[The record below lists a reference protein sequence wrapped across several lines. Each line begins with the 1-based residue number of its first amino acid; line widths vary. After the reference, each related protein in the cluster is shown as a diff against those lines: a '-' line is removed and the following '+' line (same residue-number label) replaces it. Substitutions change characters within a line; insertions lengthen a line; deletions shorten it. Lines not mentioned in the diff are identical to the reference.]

1 MTARNDSDSIEAA
14 RQRLGKRLV
23 ILAHH
28 YMSDAVARHADYTG
42 DSLELSRR
50 IPDLDAEYIVFCGV
64 FFMAETAAILAK
76 PGQKVFI
83 PEMNSRCVM
92 SDMAPAWLA
101 RNVLDVLAA
110 GGLHVTPL
118 TYVNSSAAVKA
129 LVGERGGS
137 VCTSANAKVMLEWAL
152 AQGPHTLFLPD
163 VRLGLNSADW
173 VGLPKELR
181 HILDIREHGKAI
193 MLEKARQAQLLL
205 WPGQCVIHS
214 RFKPESIRK
223 ARAESPGCKVVVH
236 PECHPNTVAL
246 ADACGSTSF
255 IIKYV
260 AEAPE
265 GSVIY
270 VGTEWNLVN
279 RLAGQYKGVKDVRP
293 LLYSTCSNMEKVTE
307 PNLACLL
314 ENLDSSPCVE
324 VDEALIPP
332 ARMALTRM
340 LEVCAGPA
348 SRHA

>member
-1 MTARNDSDSIEAA
+1 MAEKDDFTIIEDARA
-14 RQRLGKRLV
+14 RLGKRLV

-28 YMSDAVARHADYTG
+28 YMSDAVARHADHTG

-101 RNVLDVLAA
+101 ERVLDHLAE
-110 GGLHVTPL
+110 GGLSVTPL

-129 LVGERGGS
+129 LVGSRGGS
-137 VCTSANAKVMLEWAL
+137 VCTSANAKTMLTWAL
-152 AQGPHTLFLPD
+152 NQGPHVLFLPD
-163 VRLGLNSADW
+163 VRLGLNAADW
-173 VGLPKELR
+173 IGLPREDR
-181 HILDIREHGKAI
+181 HILDVREHGKSI
-193 MLEKARQAQLLL
+193 ILEKARRAKLLL

-214 RFKPESIRK
+214 RFKPETIRK
-223 ARAESPGCKVVVH
+223 ARAESPGCLVVVH

-270 VGTEWNLVN
+270 VGTEFNLVN
-279 RLAGQYKGVKDVRP
+279 RLADQYRGVKDVRP
-293 LLYSTCSNMEKVTE
+293 LTYSTCSNMEKVTE
-307 PNLACLL
+307 PNLARLVQT
-314 ENLDSSPCVE
+314 LDAAPTVQ
-324 VDEALIPP
+324 VDEALKAP
-332 ARMALTRM
+332 ARLALTRM
-340 LEVCAGPA
+340 LEACAK
-348 SRHA
+348 

>member
-1 MTARNDSDSIEAA
+1 MTHTADHQIIEDT
-14 RQRLGKRLV
+14 RKKLGKRLV

-76 PGQKVFI
+76 SGQKVLI

-101 RNVLDVLAA
+101 ERVLDTLNE
-110 GGLHVTPL
+110 GGLDVTPL

-129 LVGERGGS
+129 LVGSRGGS
-137 VCTSANAKVMLEWAL
+137 VCTSANAKTMLTWAL
-152 AQGPHTLFLPD
+152 NQGPHTLFLPD
-163 VRLGLNSADW
+163 FRLGFNAADW
-173 VGLPKELR
+173 IGLPKEDR
-181 HILDIREHGKAI
+181 HIVDVREHGRAVN
-193 MLEKARQAQLLL
+193 LEKARQAKLLL

-214 RFKPESIRK
+214 RFKPETIRK
-223 ARAESPGCKVVVH
+223 ARAESPGCLVVVH

-246 ADACGSTSF
+246 ADACGSTSL
-255 IIKYV
+255 IINYV

-270 VGTEWNLVN
+270 VGTEFNLVN
-279 RLAGQYKGVKDVRP
+279 RLAEKYRGVKDVRP

-307 PNLACLL
+307 PNLARLL
-314 ENLDSSPCVE
+314 SNLDSSPAVE
-324 VDEALIPP
+324 VDEALKDP
-332 ARMALTRM
+332 AKLALTRM
-340 LEVCAGPA
+340 LAACAK
-348 SRHA
+348 

>member
-1 MTARNDSDSIEAA
+1 MTAPTHHDIIEYIRA
-14 RQRLGKRLV
+14 RLGKRLV

-50 IPDLDAEYIVFCGV
+50 IPDLDAEFIVFCGV

-101 RNVLDVLAA
+101 ERVLDRLAQVDLPA
-110 GGLHVTPL
+110 VPL

-137 VCTSANAKVMLEWAL
+137 VCTSANAKTMLTWAL
-152 AQGPHTLFLPD
+152 SQGERVLFLPD

-173 VGLPKELR
+173 IDLPKDDR
-181 HILDIREHGKAI
+181 HILDIREHGAAI
-193 MLEKARQAQLLL
+193 SAERAGKARLLL

-214 RFKPESIRK
+214 RFKPETIRK
-223 ARAESPGCKVVVH
+223 ARAESPGCLIVVH

-246 ADACGSTSF
+246 ADSCGSTSH

-260 AEAPE
+260 AEAPK
-265 GSVIY
+265 GAVVY
-270 VGTEWNLVN
+270 VGTEFNLVN
-279 RLAGQYKGVKDVRP
+279 RLADKWRGVKDVRP

-307 PNLACLL
+307 PNLAKLL
-314 ENLDSSPCVE
+314 ENLDSSPHVT
-324 VDEALIPP
+324 VDEALKGP
-332 ARMALTRM
+332 AKLALERM
-340 LEVCAGPA
+340 LAACAA
-348 SRHA
+348 K

>member
-1 MTARNDSDSIEAA
+1 MNIPNDFDTIEQARS
-14 RQRLGKRLV
+14 RLGKRLV

-50 IPDLDAEYIVFCGV
+50 IPDLDAEYIIFCGV

-92 SDMAPAWLA
+92 SDMAPDWLVKA
-101 RNVLDVLAA
+101 TLDHLAQ
-110 GGLHVTPL
+110 GGLSVTPL

-129 LVGERGGS
+129 LVGARGGS
-137 VCTSANAKVMLEWAL
+137 VCTSANAKTMLTWAL
-152 AQGPHTLFLPD
+152 EQGPHALFLPD
-163 VRLGLNSADW
+163 VRLGLNAADW
-173 VGLPKELR
+173 VGLPKEDR
-181 HILDIREHGKAI
+181 HILDVRDHGKAV
-193 MLEKARQAQLLL
+193 LLDKARKARLLL

-214 RFKPESIRK
+214 RFKPETIRK
-223 ARAESPGCKVVVH
+223 ARQESPGCLVVVH

-255 IIKYV
+255 IIKFV

-270 VGTEWNLVN
+270 IGTEYNLVN
-279 RLAGQYKGVKDVRP
+279 RLAQKYQGIKVVRA
-293 LLYSTCSNMEKVTE
+293 LKHSTCSNMEKVTE
-307 PNLACLL
+307 PNLARLL
-314 ENLDSSPCVE
+314 ANLDNTPTVQ
-324 VDEALIPP
+324 VDEALKAP
-332 ARMALTRM
+332 AKLALERM
-340 LEVCAGPA
+340 LQACAK
-348 SRHA
+348 

>member
-1 MTARNDSDSIEAA
+1 MTVGNDFKTIEEARA
-14 RQRLGKRLV
+14 RLGKRLV

-28 YMSDAVARHADYTG
+28 YMSDAVARHADHTG

-50 IPDLDAEYIVFCGV
+50 IPDLDAEFIVFCGV

-101 RNVLDVLAA
+101 ERVLDILAE
-110 GGLHVTPL
+110 GDLSVTPL

-129 LVGERGGS
+129 LVGSRGGS
-137 VCTSANAKVMLEWAL
+137 VCTSANAKTMLTWAMDR
-152 AQGPHTLFLPD
+152 GPHVLFLPD
-163 VRLGLNSADW
+163 VRLGLNAADW
-173 VGLPKELR
+173 INLPKEDR
-181 HILDIREHGKAI
+181 HILDIREHGKA
-193 MLEKARQAQLLL
+193 MNLTKARQARLLL

-214 RFKPESIRK
+214 RFKPETIRK
-223 ARAESPGCKVVVH
+223 ARQESPGCLVVVH

-260 AEAPE
+260 ADAPK
-265 GSVIY
+265 GAVIY
-270 VGTEWNLVN
+270 VGTEFNLVN
-279 RLAGQYKGVKDVRP
+279 RLSDKYRGEKDVRP

-307 PNLACLL
+307 PNLARLL
-314 ENLDSSPCVE
+314 TSLDHAPTVQ
-324 VDEALIPP
+324 VDEALKEP
-332 ARMALTRM
+332 AKLALTRM
-340 LEVCAGPA
+340 LEACAK
-348 SRHA
+348 

>member
-1 MTARNDSDSIEAA
+1 MTTNTREHQFIEDM
-14 RQRLGKRLV
+14 RQKLGKRLV

-101 RNVLDVLAA
+101 ERVLDTLAE
-110 GGLHVTPL
+110 GGLSVTPL

-129 LVGERGGS
+129 LVGSRGGS
-137 VCTSANAKVMLEWAL
+137 VCTSANAKTMLTWAL
-152 AQGPHTLFLPD
+152 AKGPHTLFLPD
-163 VRLGLNSADW
+163 FRLGFNAADW
-173 VGLPKELR
+173 IGLPKEDR
-181 HILDIREHGKAI
+181 HIVDVREHGRAVN
-193 MLEKARQAQLLL
+193 LDKARRAKLLL

-214 RFKPESIRK
+214 RFKPETIRK
-223 ARAESPGCKVVVH
+223 ARAESPGCLVVVH

-255 IIKYV
+255 IIKFV

-270 VGTEWNLVN
+270 VGTEFNLVN
-279 RLAGQYKGVKDVRP
+279 RLADKYRGVKDVRP

-307 PNLACLL
+307 PNLAKLL
-314 ENLDSSPCVE
+314 ADLDEAPTVQ
-324 VDEALIPP
+324 VDEALKDP
-332 ARMALTRM
+332 AKLALTRM
-340 LEVCAGPA
+340 LEACA
-348 SRHA
+348 R